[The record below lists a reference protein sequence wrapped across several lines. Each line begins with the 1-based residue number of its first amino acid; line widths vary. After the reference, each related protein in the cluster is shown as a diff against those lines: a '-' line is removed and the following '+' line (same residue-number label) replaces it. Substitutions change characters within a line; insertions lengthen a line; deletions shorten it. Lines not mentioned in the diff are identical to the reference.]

1 MSGSDCVYSVH
12 GDRHRKCVGH
22 HWHLLSSGRHD
33 NRQVLG
39 AVLGDVDARQAR
51 RQLNVIDM
59 MPLNVDLVAVTLDFI
74 SLVQW
79 TSVAV
84 VSQPDRGTHE
94 SLFTQRDAQCLRV
107 DLLSYDALTCAL

>member
-1 MSGSDCVYSVH
+1 MEIGTANVSAIIGTYSHPVAMTT
-12 GDRHRKCVGH
+12 DKFSVPY
-22 HWHLLSSGRHD
+22 LVTSTL
-33 NRQVLG
+33 
-39 AVLGDVDARQAR
+39 DARQAR

-94 SLFTQRDAQCLRV
+94 SLFTQRDA
-107 DLLSYDALTCAL
+107 